1 MAVLRKYGAHK
12 PSLLLAML
20 CLTLCRPVQS
30 EDVPPSEAPF
40 KRGLN
45 AQPSSMQMAASL
57 PPGTLRNLDFLP
69 RVQTSRPPS
78 RPRKFLGRRNLKVRN
93 DREQKYVQLL
103 LVCVGFISMLI
114 VILALRSLPP
124 VKKTT

>member
-1 MAVLRKYGAHK
+1 MAVLRKYGAFK

-20 CLTLCRPVQS
+20 CLTLSGPVQS
-30 EDVPPSEAPF
+30 EEAMPPDGSLN
-40 KRGLN
+40 RGLN
-45 AQPSSMQMAASL
+45 AQPSQIQMAASL

-78 RPRKFLGRRNLKVRN
+78 RPRKFLGRRNLKVRT
-93 DREQKYVQLL
+93 DRDQKYVQLL
-103 LVCVGFISMLI
+103 LVCVGFVSMLI